1 MMAEGYD
8 WKNLSFVVTTGAA
21 TFGPIVPS
29 MMHME
34 IKEISYSNLTN
45 AQNQVILRQ
54 IPSGTVRP
62 PHSVIIDQQSIAPLA
77 PYSPRIPIRTVQE
90 DHVIEASSSAGPCI
104 VNLVYRLKYGRP

>member
-1 MMAEGYD
+1 MSDTYD
-8 WKNLSFVVTTGAA
+8 WKNLSFTVNTGAA

-34 IKEISYSNLTN
+34 IREISYSNLTN
-45 AQNQVILRQ
+45 AQNKIVLRQ

-77 PYSPRIPIRTVQE
+77 PYSPRIPLRIVQE
-90 DHVIEASSSAGPCI
+90 DHVIEASTDSGPCI